1 MYEDYSTNM
10 MTDQLELFDDIC
22 NNEALKETSMI
33 LFLNKKDLFAD
44 KIRRVPL
51 NICLSFRDYDG
62 PKDSFD
68 KTTKYIRK
76 AFTSLNNM
84 PNRKNIF
91 THITCATD
99 QDNIQK
105 VFADVQH
112 IVIEA
117 SLIQAGL
124 MDWDDN
130 QRYKS
135 VDNSNKQEE
144 NKSVDSNFRDI
155 IIKKELYPQLHIS
168 EEHTSEL

>member
-1 MYEDYSTNM
+1 
-10 MTDQLELFDDIC
+10 
-22 NNEALKETSMI
+22 MI
-33 LFLNKKDLFAD
+33 MFLNKKDLFAD
-44 KIRRVPL
+44 KIKRIPL
-51 NICLSFRDYDG
+51 NKCPSFINYNG
-62 PKDSFD
+62 VMDSFD

-76 AFTSLNNM
+76 MFASLNRY

-130 QRYKS
+130 QR
-135 VDNSNKQEE
+135 
-144 NKSVDSNFRDI
+144 
-155 IIKKELYPQLHIS
+155 
-168 EEHTSEL
+168 